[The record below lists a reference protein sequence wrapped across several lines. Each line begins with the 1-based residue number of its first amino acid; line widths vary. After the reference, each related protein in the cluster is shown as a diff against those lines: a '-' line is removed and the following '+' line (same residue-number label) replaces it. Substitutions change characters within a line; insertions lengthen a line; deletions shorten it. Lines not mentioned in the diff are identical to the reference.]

1 MPFVT
6 EPHVI
11 IKRRSRSVFLACQ
24 LIRVTSTTKILN
36 IMPMP

>member
-11 IKRRSRSVFLACQ
+11 IKRRSTEVFSL
-24 LIRVTSTTKILN
+24 RVN
-36 IMPMP
+36 